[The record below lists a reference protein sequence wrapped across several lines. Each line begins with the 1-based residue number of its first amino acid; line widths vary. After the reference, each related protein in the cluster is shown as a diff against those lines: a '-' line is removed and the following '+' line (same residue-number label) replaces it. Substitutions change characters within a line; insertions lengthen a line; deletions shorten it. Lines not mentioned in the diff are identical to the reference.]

1 MSTIAKPFGM
11 LMMWLYNVTQNY
23 GLAIILFAIIV
34 RLIMLPFQMKS
45 KRGMMRMSLVQPQ
58 MQELQKRYASNQQKL
73 NEEIQKLYK
82 EEGVNPMSGCLWS
95 LIPFP
100 ILIALYEAI
109 RKPLT
114 CMMGVSES
122 LIAEGG
128 SIMNKL
134 TELGFEVSARSGYA
148 QIAMS
153 KFISEHF
160 SAFEGITS
168 KLRQIDYSFL
178 GIDLGETPD
187 FKFWNFNWSDPAELA
202 PALGLML
209 VPIVAAVLTYLT
221 SYVSQKMNPQTDP
234 NSAAQM
240 NTMNLMMPL
249 MTLWFAFM
257 MPAALGLYWA
267 MGSLLSIVQEIVLT
281 NHYKKILAVE
291 TAEKDALRAKREAE
305 LEAKREETERLRA
318 MNATVENENTSKKK
332 REAREKAEAQRAAD
346 EWQRVKSGEEPED
359 EPSRVGHR
367 KYARGR
373 AYDPDRYTRTEEP
386 ENEGNDEVSGDNE
399 E

>member
-1 MSTIAKPFGM
+1 MSTIARPFGM
-11 LMMWLYNVTQNY
+11 LMMWLYNVTKSY

-45 KRGMMRMSLVQPQ
+45 KRGMMRMSLLQPQ
-58 MQELQKRYASNQQKL
+58 MQDLQKRYASNQQKL
-73 NEEIQKLYK
+73 NEEMQKLYQS
-82 EEGVNPMSGCLWS
+82 EGVNPMSGCLWS

-114 CMMGVSES
+114 CMMGIAES

-128 SIMNKL
+128 SIMTKL
-134 TELGFEVSARSGYA
+134 TEMGFEVPARSAYS
-148 QIAMS
+148 QLAMS

-160 SAFEGITS
+160 SDFEGITS
-168 KLRQIDYSFL
+168 RLRRINYDFL

-187 FKFWNFNWSDPAELA
+187 YKFWNFNWSDPKSLA
-202 PALGLML
+202 PALGLFM
-209 VPIVAAVLTYLT
+209 VPIAAAVLTYLT
-221 SYVSQKMNPQTDP
+221 SYVTQKLNPQTGDQ
-234 NSAAQM
+234 NAEAQM

-267 MGSLLSIVQEIVLT
+267 MGSVLSIVQEIVLT
-281 NHYKKILAVE
+281 KYYKKVLAAE
-291 TAEKDALRAKREAE
+291 TAERDAMRAKREAE
-305 LEAKREETERLRA
+305 LEAKREETEKLRA
-318 MNATVENENTSKKK
+318 MNATVENQNTSKKK
-332 REAREKAEAQRAAD
+332 REAREKAERERAAE
-346 EWQRVKSGEEPED
+346 EWERAQAGTPEED

-373 AYDPDRYTRTEEP
+373 AYDPDRYTRRAEP
-386 ENEGNDEVSGDNE
+386 DEAAAEQDSEENE
-399 E
+399 